1 MSKLEGLKILVVED
15 EAPIALLLEDILSDF
30 GCEVT
35 PVARIKHA
43 LKEIESGTFSA
54 AILDVNVSGEQ
65 VYPVARALEAKGIP
79 FVFSTGY
86 GRAGVDPS
94 FEKYGVLQKPFDPN
108 QLERLLINAMSSAAI

>member
-1 MSKLEGLKILVVED
+1 MNELEGLKILVVED
-15 EAPIALLLEDILSDF
+15 EAPIALLLEDILNDF

-43 LKEIESGTFSA
+43 LKAIESDRFDA

-79 FVFSTGY
+79 FLFSTGY
-86 GRAGVDPS
+86 GRAGVDPY
-94 FEKYGVLQKPFDPN
+94 FEKYGVLQKPFDSN
-108 QLERLLINAMSSAAI
+108 QLKKLLRLALV